1 MKVICAGFPKTGTK
15 TLYAALSD
23 LGFAVFDFEENFLF
37 YRQEWFQVLS
47 EGSNED
53 VFKRMYKDVDAVTD
67 LPACYY
73 WKEIH
78 QAFPDAKIILSMRE
92 NGDVWWMSMKGQI
105 KVLEENTIYRLMT
118 CCCPTAMSMQFM
130 MNELGRVV
138 FGARPLWPWHLSY
151 LKRTNGALM
160 RKKYES
166 HNADVLMC
174 APEAKLLVY
183 HCKDGWGPLCK
194 FLGVPVPD
202 KPFPHKNVKGSVV
215 AEKIAEKSKLIK
227 RLQTEC
233 TIVMVTVLVMTLYV
247 GCYLCT

>member
-78 QAFPDAKIILSMRE
+78 QAFPDAKVSR
-92 NGDVWWMSMKGQI
+92 
-105 KVLEENTIYRLMT
+105 
-118 CCCPTAMSMQFM
+118 
-130 MNELGRVV
+130 
-138 FGARPLWPWHLSY
+138 H
-151 LKRTNGALM
+151 
-160 RKKYES
+160 
-166 HNADVLMC
+166 
-174 APEAKLLVY
+174 
-183 HCKDGWGPLCK
+183 
-194 FLGVPVPD
+194 
-202 KPFPHKNVKGSVV
+202 
-215 AEKIAEKSKLIK
+215 
-227 RLQTEC
+227 
-233 TIVMVTVLVMTLYV
+233 IVMVI
-247 GCYLCT
+247 